1 MSTPIKL
8 RLGGLAAVAAG
19 MDAHQ
24 GAIDHLHAIYVRTDN
39 RHVTHYKVITDED
52 RKHAL
57 GALYY
62 LESCPTAW
70 APDQDKTEVSAV
82 RRTVRAWRKAL
93 GLKYGEKVPVPEEA
107 NA

>member
-1 MSTPIKL
+1 VNTPIRL
-8 RLGGLAAVAAG
+8 RLGGLACVAAG

-24 GAIDHLHAIYVRTDN
+24 GAIDHLDRIYVRTDN
-39 RHVTHYKVITDED
+39 RGVAHYKVVTEID

-93 GLKYGEKVPVPEEA
+93 GIKDGEAIPVPPEA
-107 NA
+107 G